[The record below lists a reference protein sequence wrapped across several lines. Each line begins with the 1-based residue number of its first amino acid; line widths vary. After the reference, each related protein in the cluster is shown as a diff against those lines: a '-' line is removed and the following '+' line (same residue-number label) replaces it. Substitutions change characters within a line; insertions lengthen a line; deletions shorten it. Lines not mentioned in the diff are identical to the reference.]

1 MPLAETALASQ
12 LNRQH
17 DKIAAKPRAPS
28 QIEGFVEQH
37 TYKCFFKASNAPVD
51 PRQVE
56 KVTVTVKLH
65 ADDSAA
71 DGNRAVTSKV
81 NRPAISPV
89 VNVGVAT
96 ARRPP
101 AGKVGSPKTGKKL
114 FLAKG
119 LGRGPF
125 RPASQHVPST
135 QHEHAFS
142 MYAERTTFAG
152 QGPDN
157 TRWFAPGHTEINN
170 PARVRNYPRWY
181 RRLADMPV

>member
-12 LNRQH
+12 PKRQH

-56 KVTVTVKLH
+56 KVTVMLH
-65 ADDSAA
+65 AADSAA

-89 VNVGVAT
+89 VNVGVA
-96 ARRPP
+96 RRPP

-119 LGRGPF
+119 LIIWEF
-125 RPASQHVPST
+125 V
-135 QHEHAFS
+135 
-142 MYAERTTFAG
+142 
-152 QGPDN
+152 
-157 TRWFAPGHTEINN
+157 
-170 PARVRNYPRWY
+170 
-181 RRLADMPV
+181 

>member
-1 MPLAETALASQ
+1 MLAHALIRKNRVPLAETALASQ
-12 LNRQH
+12 PNRQH

-28 QIEGFVEQH
+28 QMEGFVEQH
-37 TYKCFFKASNAPVD
+37 TYKCIFKASNAPVD

-89 VNVGVAT
+89 VNVGVAA
-96 ARRPP
+96 ARRPS

-119 LGRGPF
+119 LIHDKKAF
-125 RPASQHVPST
+125 LTYYHVRFCLNNNLFKCF
-135 QHEHAFS
+135 FS
-142 MYAERTTFAG
+142 FVRFAYLG
-152 QGPDN
+152 FWLDYLQKS
-157 TRWFAPGHTEINN
+157 
-170 PARVRNYPRWY
+170 
-181 RRLADMPV
+181 

>member
-12 LNRQH
+12 PNRQH

-89 VNVGVAT
+89 VNVGVAA

-119 LGRGPF
+119 LLHGG
-125 RPASQHVPST
+125 
-135 QHEHAFS
+135 
-142 MYAERTTFAG
+142 
-152 QGPDN
+152 
-157 TRWFAPGHTEINN
+157 TRCGSGTSEAC
-170 PARVRNYPRWY
+170 V
-181 RRLADMPV
+181 

>member
-1 MPLAETALASQ
+1 ML
-12 LNRQH
+12 
-17 DKIAAKPRAPS
+17 
-28 QIEGFVEQH
+28 
-37 TYKCFFKASNAPVD
+37 FKASNAPVD

-89 VNVGVAT
+89 VNVGVAA

-119 LGRGPF
+119 LGGGQLSRKKVLW
-125 RPASQHVPST
+125 RST
-135 QHEHAFS
+135 VQCYLRYEGVCGGQFCRKKRYVTLEWPHIIVSWFK
-142 MYAERTTFAG
+142 RTH
-152 QGPDN
+152 P
-157 TRWFAPGHTEINN
+157 HTKS
-170 PARVRNYPRWY
+170 VSWQLNYPHAAY
-181 RRLADMPV
+181 DSFM

>member
-12 LNRQH
+12 PNRQH

-71 DGNRAVTSKV
+71 DGKRAVTSKV

-89 VNVGVAT
+89 VNVGVAA

-119 LGRGPF
+119 LVGIIVRAAQLVDYADRYAFIASVALFMIFGRKKTKDKRKKRSHKCRGL
-125 RPASQHVPST
+125 
-135 QHEHAFS
+135 
-142 MYAERTTFAG
+142 
-152 QGPDN
+152 
-157 TRWFAPGHTEINN
+157 
-170 PARVRNYPRWY
+170 ARC
-181 RRLADMPV
+181 RRRKIDAMIAVELGVHG

>member
-1 MPLAETALASQ
+1 MLLAETALASQ
-12 LNRQH
+12 PNRQH

-37 TYKCFFKASNAPVD
+37 TNKCFFKASNAPVD

-56 KVTVTVKLH
+56 KVTVKLH

-89 VNVGVAT
+89 VNVAA

-119 LGRGPF
+119 LL
-125 RPASQHVPST
+125 S
-135 QHEHAFS
+135 
-142 MYAERTTFAG
+142 AG
-152 QGPDN
+152 
-157 TRWFAPGHTEINN
+157 
-170 PARVRNYPRWY
+170 
-181 RRLADMPV
+181 

>member
-12 LNRQH
+12 PNRQH

-56 KVTVTVKLH
+56 KVTVKLH

-89 VNVGVAT
+89 VNVGVAA

-101 AGKVGSPKTGKKL
+101 AGKVGSPKTGKKV

-119 LGRGPF
+119 LSRVQT
-125 RPASQHVPST
+125 R
-135 QHEHAFS
+135 HEFINRQSWYVHAV
-142 MYAERTTFAG
+142 
-152 QGPDN
+152 
-157 TRWFAPGHTEINN
+157 I
-170 PARVRNYPRWY
+170 
-181 RRLADMPV
+181 